1 MFCLVARTYTAAY
14 TLRTGVTLPST
25 LLHEKVLVLDTNK
38 TSCQFVKKKS
48 IGTALPL
55 LLALC
60 VLQLVVTPD
69 LVTATP
75 CGCNCVNATHQ
86 SVWAMP
92 GGGGPRLLNFLV
104 INLVLTVKHC
114 IQTHLA
120 SHRALG
126 IPASSWHGLYF
137 LLLSVFMVYT
147 HVHWSFW
154 YIFGG
159 VQNKRWWVEG
169 KKTKLIIQNTVGG
182 AK

>member
-1 MFCLVARTYTAAY
+1 
-14 TLRTGVTLPST
+14 
-25 LLHEKVLVLDTNK
+25 
-38 TSCQFVKKKS
+38 
-48 IGTALPL
+48 
-55 LLALC
+55 
-60 VLQLVVTPD
+60 
-69 LVTATP
+69 
-75 CGCNCVNATHQ
+75 
-86 SVWAMP
+86 MP

-147 HVHWSFW
+147 HM
-154 YIFGG
+154 YIEVFDTFLEEYKTKGG
-159 VQNKRWWVEG
+159 VGRE
-169 KKTKLIIQNTVGG
+169 KKPKLIIQNTVGG